1 MCFSDLSSCNL
12 IGLASSLAIAIGENL
27 TAEEAAILVTFFTA
41 FADNLAIIATTKARD
56 ELQNTNNVPFKD

>member
-12 IGLASSLAIAIGENL
+12 IGLASSLAITVGENL
-27 TAEEAAILVTFFTA
+27 SSDETAILAAFFTA

-56 ELQNTNNVPFKD
+56 ESNLSSSL

>member
-12 IGLASSLAIAIGENL
+12 IGLASSLAISVSENL
-27 TAEEAAILVTFFTA
+27 TSDDAAILAAFFTA

-56 ELQNTNNVPFKD
+56 ESENSC

>member
-12 IGLASSLAIAIGENL
+12 IGLASSLAISVSENL
-27 TAEEAAILVTFFTA
+27 TSDDASILAAFFTA

-56 ELQNTNNVPFKD
+56 ESENSNTC

>member
-12 IGLASSLAIAIGENL
+12 IGLSSSLAIAVGENL
-27 TAEEAAILVTFFTA
+27 TSDEAAILAAFFTV

-56 ELQNTNNVPFKD
+56 E

>member
-12 IGLASSLAIAIGENL
+12 IGLASSLAISVSENL
-27 TAEEAAILVTFFTA
+27 TSDDAAILAAFFTA

-56 ELQNTNNVPFKD
+56 ESENSNTC